1 MARLATHPVRL
12 CQPSQEA
19 HVTPSNA
26 APHAH
31 RQHLQRIIA
40 GLNEGIILLEANGAI
55 AWANA
60 SALALHGIDTL
71 EALGNTPAGYRKRYA
86 LTYRNHHRVPAR
98 QYPLDL
104 LAAGAAFDD
113 LLLDLTRKDDPDFLR
128 NIRARGLLLED
139 DDADYRV
146 LILDDQTEAFNAE
159 QRFERT
165 FAANPA
171 PALICRLSDLRYVKV
186 NQGFLDMTGLPRE
199 AVLGKSAYELDVLDG
214 GEDKDDAVTKLNA
227 GLTISQREGVL
238 RLGDGGA
245 RFVIVA
251 GQPIDMQGEP
261 CMLFTFIDLEKRKRA
276 EEALQHS
283 EERFSKA
290 FRLAPVP
297 MALCEGESLRALD
310 LNDAFARAV
319 GVSPEDAVGRELT
332 ALGLRPSE
340 GMAESLARG
349 ESVRNRE
356 AMLVAAD
363 GGQLD
368 CLASAEP
375 VMIGGERRVLLV
387 MQDISER
394 KRSETELLAAIEA
407 VMQDT
412 SWFSRGIIEKLA
424 QLRAPAPASRDV
436 ADLAQ
441 LTAREREVLGL
452 LCQGHDDDGIARQ
465 LRLSRNT
472 VRNHVATIYS
482 KIGVHRRSAAI
493 VWARD
498 RGITGHEKPR
508 TRGKAGQG

>member
-1 MARLATHPVRL
+1 MTA
-12 CQPSQEA
+12 
-19 HVTPSNA
+19 SNA

-40 GLNEGIILLEANGAI
+40 GLNEGIILIEPDGAI
-55 AWANA
+55 AWAND
-60 SALALHGIDTL
+60 SALALHGVEML
-71 EALGNTPAGYRKRYA
+71 QGLGQTPAGYRKRFA

-98 QYPLDL
+98 HYPLDR
-104 LAAGAAFDD
+104 LAAAEPFDD
-113 LLLDLTRKDDPDFLR
+113 LQLDLTRKDDADFLR
-128 NIRARGLLLED
+128 NIRARGLLLEGD
-139 DDADYRV
+139 GNDYRV
-146 LILDDQTEAFNAE
+146 LILDDQTGQFNAE

-165 FAANPA
+165 FGANPA

-186 NQGFLDMTGLPRE
+186 NQGFLDMTGLTRD

-214 GEDKDDAVTKLNA
+214 GDKDDAVAKLNA
-227 GLTISQREGVL
+227 GLTITQREGVL
-238 RLGDGGA
+238 RLADGSA
-245 RFVIVA
+245 KFVIVA
-251 GQPIDMQGEP
+251 GQPIDMQDEP

-276 EEALQHS
+276 EEALQQS

-310 LNDAFARAV
+310 INDAFAQAT
-319 GVSPEDAVGRELT
+319 GASPDDAAGQELT
-332 ALGLRPSE
+332 ALGLRPFE

-349 ESVRNRE
+349 ESVRNRDGQ
-356 AMLVAAD
+356 LVAAD
-363 GGQLD
+363 GGELD
-368 CLASAEP
+368 CLVSAEP

-394 KRSETELLAAIEA
+394 KRNETELLTAIEA

-424 QLRAPAPASRDV
+424 QLRSPAPAARDV
-436 ADLAQ
+436 AELAQ
-441 LTAREREVLGL
+441 LTSREREVLGL
-452 LCQGHDDDGIARQ
+452 LCQGHNDDDIAKQ

-508 TRGKAGQG
+508 TRGKAGKT

>member
-1 MARLATHPVRL
+1 
-12 CQPSQEA
+12 
-19 HVTPSNA
+19 VTASNA

-40 GLNEGIILLEANGAI
+40 GLNEGIILIEPDGAI
-55 AWANA
+55 AWAND
-60 SALALHGIDTL
+60 SALALHAVETL
-71 EALGNTPAGYRKRYA
+71 QGLGQTPAGYRKRFA

-98 QYPLDL
+98 HYPLDR
-104 LAAGAAFDD
+104 LAAAEPFDD
-113 LLLDLTRKDDPDFLR
+113 LQLDLTRKDDADFLR
-128 NIRARGLLLED
+128 NIRARGLLLEGD
-139 DDADYRV
+139 GGDYRV
-146 LILDDQTEAFNAE
+146 LILDDQTDQFNAE

-165 FAANPA
+165 FGANPA

-186 NQGFLDMTGLPRE
+186 NQGFLDMTGLTRD

-214 GEDKDDAVTKLNA
+214 GDDKDDAVAKLNA
-227 GLTISQREGVL
+227 GLTITQREGVL
-238 RLGDGGA
+238 RLTDGGA
-245 RFVIVA
+245 KFVIVA
-251 GQPIDMQGEP
+251 GQPIDMHDEP

-276 EEALQHS
+276 EEALQQS

-310 LNDAFARAV
+310 INDAFAQAT
-319 GVSPEDAVGRELT
+319 GASPDDAAGQELT
-332 ALGLRPSE
+332 ALGLRPFE

-349 ESVRNRE
+349 ESVRNRDSR
-356 AMLVAAD
+356 LVAAD
-363 GGQLD
+363 GSELD
-368 CLASAEP
+368 CLVSAEP

-387 MQDISER
+387 MQDITER
-394 KRSETELLAAIEA
+394 KRNETELLTAIEA

-424 QLRAPAPASRDV
+424 QLRSPAPAARDV
-436 ADLAQ
+436 AELAQ
-441 LTAREREVLGL
+441 LTSREREVLGL
-452 LCQGHDDDGIARQ
+452 LCQGHNDDDIAKQ

-508 TRGKAGQG
+508 TRGKAGKT

>member
-1 MARLATHPVRL
+1 M
-12 CQPSQEA
+12 
-19 HVTPSNA
+19 TPSNA

-40 GLNEGIILLEANGAI
+40 GLNDGIILLEPDGAI

-60 SALALHGIDTL
+60 SALALHGVDTV
-71 EALGNTPAGYRKRYA
+71 EGLGRTPAGYRKHYA
-86 LTYRNHHRVPAR
+86 LTYRNRHRVPAR
-98 QYPLDL
+98 QYPFDR
-104 LAAGAAFDD
+104 LAAGEDFDKLLVD
-113 LLLDLTRKDDPDFLR
+113 LRRKDDTDFLR
-128 NIRARGLLLED
+128 HVQASGLLFD
-139 DDADYRV
+139 DTDAGYRV
-146 LILDDQTEAFNAE
+146 LILTDQTAQLNAE

-165 FAANPA
+165 FSANPA

-186 NQGFLDMTGLPRE
+186 NQGFLDMTGLTRE

-214 GEDKDDAVTKLNA
+214 GPDKEDAVAKLNA
-227 GLTISQREGVL
+227 GVTISQREGVL
-238 RLGDGGA
+238 RVADGNP
-245 RFVIVA
+245 RYVIVA
-251 GQPIDMQGEP
+251 GQPIDMRDEP
-261 CMLFTFIDLEKRKRA
+261 CMLLTFIDLEERKRA
-276 EEALQHS
+276 EEALQQS
-283 EERFSKA
+283 EERFSKT

-310 LNDAFARAV
+310 INDAFAQAA
-319 GVSPEDAVGRELT
+319 GISAQDGVGRELT
-332 ALGLRPSE
+332 ALGLQPSE

-356 AMLVAAD
+356 AMLVGAD

-424 QLRAPAPASRDV
+424 QLRAPASAPRDV

-508 TRGKAGQG
+508 TRGKAGPG

>member
-1 MARLATHPVRL
+1 MTA
-12 CQPSQEA
+12 
-19 HVTPSNA
+19 SNN

-40 GLNEGIILLEANGAI
+40 GLNEGIVLLEADGAI

-60 SALALHGIDTL
+60 SALALHGVETL
-71 EALGNTPAGYRKRYA
+71 EALGQTPAGYRKRYA

-98 QYPLDL
+98 QYPLDR
-104 LAAGAAFDD
+104 LAAGSAFDD
-113 LLLDLTRKDDPDFLR
+113 LLLDLSRKDDADFLR
-128 NIRARGLLLED
+128 HVRARGLLLEAD
-139 DDADYRV
+139 GTDYRV
-146 LILDDQTEAFNAE
+146 LILDDQTEQFNAE

-186 NQGFLDMTGLPRE
+186 NQGFLDMTGLTRE

-214 GEDKDDAVTKLNA
+214 GADKDDAVAKLNA
-227 GLTISQREGVL
+227 GLTIGQREGVL
-238 RLGDGGA
+238 RLTDGGA
-245 RFVIVA
+245 KFVIVA

-276 EEALQHS
+276 EEALRQS

-297 MALCEGESLRALD
+297 MALCEGDSLRVLD
-310 LNDAFARAV
+310 INDAYVQAV
-319 GVSPEDAVGRELT
+319 GVSAQAGAGRELT
-332 ALGLRPSE
+332 ALGLRPYE
-340 GMAESLARG
+340 GMAASLTRG
-349 ESVRNRE
+349 ESVRNRD
-356 AMLVAAD
+356 AALITAD
-363 GGQLD
+363 GAQLD
-368 CLASAEP
+368 CLVSAEP
-375 VMIGGERRVLLV
+375 VMINGERRVLLV
-387 MQDISER
+387 VQDISER
-394 KRSETELLAAIEA
+394 KRTETELLTAIEA

-424 QLRAPAPASRDV
+424 QLRAPAPATRDV
-436 ADLAQ
+436 AELAQ

-498 RGITGHEKPR
+498 RGITGYEKPKA
-508 TRGKAGQG
+508 RGKSQPD

>member
-1 MARLATHPVRL
+1 MTA
-12 CQPSQEA
+12 
-19 HVTPSNA
+19 SNA
-26 APHAH
+26 APHPH

-40 GLNEGIILLEANGAI
+40 GLNEGIILLEADGVI
-55 AWANA
+55 ARANA

-86 LTYRNHHRVPAR
+86 LTYRNHHRGPAR
-98 QYPLDL
+98 QYPLDR
-104 LAAGAAFDD
+104 LAAGTAFDD

-139 DDADYRV
+139 DGTDYRV

-171 PALICRLSDLRYVKV
+171 PALLCRLSDLRYVKV
-186 NQGFLDMTGLPRE
+186 NQGFLDMTGLTRE

-214 GEDKDDAVTKLNA
+214 GEDKEDAVAKLNA
-227 GLTISQREGVL
+227 GLTITQREGVL

-251 GQPIDMQGEP
+251 GQPIDMQDEP

-276 EEALQHS
+276 EEALQQS

-297 MALCEGESLRALD
+297 MALCDGESLRALD
-310 LNDAFARAV
+310 INDAFAQAV
-319 GVSPEDAVGRELT
+319 GVSAQDGAGQDLT
-332 ALGLRPSE
+332 TLGLRPFD
-340 GMAESLARG
+340 GMADSLARG
-349 ESVRNRE
+349 ESIRNRE
-356 AMLVAAD
+356 AALATPD
-363 GGQLD
+363 GAVLA

-394 KRSETELLAAIEA
+394 KRSETELLTAIEA

-424 QLRAPAPASRDV
+424 QLRAPAPAARDV
-436 ADLAQ
+436 AELAQ

-452 LCQGHDDDGIARQ
+452 LCQGHDDDDIARQ

-508 TRGKAGQG
+508 PRGKSGAG

>member
-1 MARLATHPVRL
+1 MCIRD
-12 CQPSQEA
+12 S
-19 HVTPSNA
+19 
-26 APHAH
+26 
-31 RQHLQRIIA
+31 
-40 GLNEGIILLEANGAI
+40 
-55 AWANA
+55 
-60 SALALHGIDTL
+60 
-71 EALGNTPAGYRKRYA
+71 
-86 LTYRNHHRVPAR
+86 
-98 QYPLDL
+98 
-104 LAAGAAFDD
+104 
-113 LLLDLTRKDDPDFLR
+113 FLR
-128 NIRARGLLLED
+128 NIRARGLLLEGD
-139 DDADYRV
+139 GGDYRV
-146 LILDDQTEAFNAE
+146 LILDDQTDQFNAE

-165 FAANPA
+165 FGANPA

-186 NQGFLDMTGLPRE
+186 NQGFLDMTGLTRD

-214 GEDKDDAVTKLNA
+214 GDDKDDAVAKLNA
-227 GLTISQREGVL
+227 GLTITQREGVL
-238 RLGDGGA
+238 RLTDGGA
-245 RFVIVA
+245 KFVIVA
-251 GQPIDMQGEP
+251 GQPIDMHDEP

-276 EEALQHS
+276 EEALQQS

-310 LNDAFARAV
+310 INDAFAQAT
-319 GVSPEDAVGRELT
+319 GASPEDAAGQELT
-332 ALGLRPSE
+332 ALGLRPFE

-349 ESVRNRE
+349 ESVRNRDGQ
-356 AMLVAAD
+356 LVAAD
-363 GGQLD
+363 GGELD
-368 CLASAEP
+368 CLVSAEP

-394 KRSETELLAAIEA
+394 KRNETELLTAIEA

-424 QLRAPAPASRDV
+424 QLRSPAPAARDV
-436 ADLAQ
+436 AELAQ
-441 LTAREREVLGL
+441 LTSREREVLGL
-452 LCQGHDDDGIARQ
+452 LCQGHDDDDIAKQ

-508 TRGKAGQG
+508 ARGKTGKT

>member
-1 MARLATHPVRL
+1 MTA
-12 CQPSQEA
+12 
-19 HVTPSNA
+19 SNA
-26 APHAH
+26 APHTH
-31 RQHLQRIIA
+31 RQHLQHIIA
-40 GLNEGIILLEANGAI
+40 GLNEGIILLEADGAI

-60 SALALHGIDTL
+60 SALALHGADTPQ
-71 EALGNTPAGYRKRYA
+71 ALGQTPAGYRKRYA

-98 QYPLDL
+98 QYPLDR
-104 LAAGAAFDD
+104 LAAGIAFDD

-128 NIRARGLLLED
+128 NIRARGLLLDNEG
-139 DDADYRV
+139 ADYRV
-146 LILDDQTEAFNAE
+146 LILDDQTDELNAE

-186 NQGFLDMTGLPRE
+186 NQGFLDMTGLTRD
-199 AVLGKSAYELDVLDG
+199 AVLGKSAYELDVLEG
-214 GEDKDDAVTKLNA
+214 GEDREEAVAKLDA
-227 GLTISQREGVL
+227 GLTIGQREGVL
-238 RLGDGGA
+238 RLADGGA

-251 GQPIDMQGEP
+251 GQPIDMQDEP

-276 EEALQHS
+276 EEALQQS

-297 MALCEGESLRALD
+297 MALCEGSSLRALD
-310 LNDAFARAV
+310 INDAYAQAV
-319 GVSPEDAVGRELT
+319 GVAPGEAEGQELT
-332 ALGLRPSE
+332 ALGLRPYE
-340 GMAESLARG
+340 GMAAALARG

-356 AMLVAAD
+356 TALVTAEGA
-363 GGQLD
+363 QLD
-368 CLASAEP
+368 CLLSAEP
-375 VMIGGERRVLLV
+375 VMIGGEQRVLLV
-387 MQDISER
+387 LQDISER
-394 KRSETELLAAIEA
+394 KRTETELLTAIEA

-424 QLRAPAPASRDV
+424 QLRAPAPATRDV
-436 ADLAQ
+436 AELAQ

-452 LCQGHDDDGIARQ
+452 LCQGHDDDAIARQ

-498 RGITGHEKPR
+498 RGITGHEKPKA
-508 TRGKAGQG
+508 RGKSAAGGSP